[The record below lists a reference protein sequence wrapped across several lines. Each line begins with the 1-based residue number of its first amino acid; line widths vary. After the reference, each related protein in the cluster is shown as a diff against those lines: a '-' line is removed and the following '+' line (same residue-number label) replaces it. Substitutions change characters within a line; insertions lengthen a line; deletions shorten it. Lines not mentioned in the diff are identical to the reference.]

1 MHQTP
6 YSLRRTTLVA
16 TCALMAACA
25 DAPPAPVEYLD
36 DLGIVDCRSGCE
48 LVASPAPLAGAIPK
62 PDSAGRLLRLAQVR
76 LVGKPGQLIR
86 LQVVSDDSVLSAAG
100 RDAFLRVVAEGSVE
114 RIRLSQLTLVP
125 VVHELTGYD
134 EVLSIWLESNVERAI
149 GGRFELRMHT
159 RAKISSLVAP
169 WSTATTMRA
178 NSEDDASGCRLITEA
193 GTCGNTQWT
202 ISPFAPGD
210 PFGDFQS
217 QEGTGISEEITISF
231 SDTVSTAT
239 VTVEDPSLAGNQVVA
254 YLGEVEVS
262 RQDFAF
268 SGQGGVNLPDTKT
281 VAGPFDRIV
290 LVPAPLDYVA
300 YSVSIGTPPA
310 EDRCEATVTPYTQG
324 NPLWGS
330 LTYDNTNSTIAR
342 KGCALT
348 SLAMALTAAGYAVQ
362 PDSLNTFM
370 IANEGY
376 SGSAVYWQSTVPSF
390 SGGSLRWVSLGQT
403 NPRTQLAA
411 SVCAGYPVVVRVPSL
426 ATSGGFHFVVVTG
439 APRNATE
446 TTSLSEFTIAD
457 PAPSL
462 SDGTLEP
469 YGSFQLRGYAVSSAP
484 PTSTL
489 ASPSSRLRSAINSRG
504 WRTLSNGSQGRSIG
518 RPREVAPLLK
528 SRAVVDD
535 DEAQHRKVTVRS
547 RGGAS
552 VRDFPEP
559 GGTYRL
565 VFTATSSLATASVRA
580 ARASR
585 WLLPNSASSLSAVA
599 GLRFEVPFVGF
610 FRKRPAGPSTLA
622 HVCNTYYAAGARVSF
637 NNKDTARQAN
647 TFANWQ
653 PPLWARIN
661 AGEMWASGNL
671 SDGAEVLYRNRYRAI
686 QGHQSLPG
694 WILRLFQRY
703 EPWKLVLTP
712 TPLIGFN
719 DGTFFRSDRSFGCAR
734 WQKQTVAR
742 EHATTGA
749 ATRLSAQLPRPLAR
763 NPPTSVALVVLL
775 HGRRADE

>member
-1 MHQTP
+1 M
-6 YSLRRTTLVA
+6 
-16 TCALMAACA
+16 
-25 DAPPAPVEYLD
+25 
-36 DLGIVDCRSGCE
+36 
-48 LVASPAPLAGAIPK
+48 
-62 PDSAGRLLRLAQVR
+62 
-76 LVGKPGQLIR
+76 
-86 LQVVSDDSVLSAAG
+86 SDDSVLSAAG

-489 ASPSSRLRSAINSRG
+489 ASPAIVASAQPRLILTVVG
-504 WRTLSNGSQGRSIG
+504 GTLRVTDPQGRSIG
-518 RPREVAPLLK
+518 QTTRGGAITNEIPGGL
-528 SRAVVDD
+528 VDD
-535 DEAQHRKVTVRS
+535 DEAP
-547 RGGAS
+547 AS
-552 VRDFPEP
+552 QGNEFEVAEAQVSVISIPEP
-559 GGTYRL
+559 IGGTYRL

-580 ARASR
+580 AIEQADGSF
-585 WLLPNSASSLSAVA
+585 LNSASSLSAVA
-599 GLRFEVPFVGF
+599 GTAYSFEVPFDPSSGSA
-610 FRKRPAGPSTLA
+610 PAVAPSTLA
-622 HVCNTYYAAGARVSF
+622 PWSANTYYAAGARVSF
-637 NNKDTARQAN
+637 NNKDYQARQAH
-647 TFANWQ
+647 TSLANWQ
-653 PPLWARIN
+653 PPNVYALWARIN
-661 AGEMWASGNL
+661 AGEMWAPQVIYPT
-671 SDGAEVLYRNRYRAI
+671 GAEVLYLGIRYRAI

-694 WILRLFQRY
+694 WIPPAVPAL
-703 EPWKLVLTP
+703 W
-712 TPLIGFN
+712 
-719 DGTFFRSDRSFGCAR
+719 
-734 WQKQTVAR
+734 TVV
-742 EHATTGA
+742 
-749 ATRLSAQLPRPLAR
+749 
-763 NPPTSVALVVLL
+763 N
-775 HGRRADE
+775 